1 MCNKLGHFPGHGC
14 QKYGRREELTMI
26 TSILGT
32 GLGGE
37 GESHILA
44 AWFTNDDLLLVNS
57 VGSISKLGNIEALV
71 LNLVLALNLGDL
83 NSLGDTDL
91 LGGRVGKGASD
102 FKGGS
107 NKRDLVSL
115 SLVFFTAYLVFSMTI
130 SWRSVSSSSTSCYF
144 HSFRLL
150 LVSNLSGGA
159 RSCYILPLV
168 LIGTDLSLNGGGC
181 FLTDSKDTVKAVVI
195 VHNLLDCKSDWGH
208 LLSEGRHADLGIDR
222 GVGVPAVKLRGIPV
236 GRGVHICGG
245 NSDKSRNKY
254 QHHVD
259 GWGV

>member
-1 MCNKLGHFPGHGC
+1 MV
-14 QKYGRREELTMI
+14 
-26 TSILGT
+26 TSVLST
-32 GLGGE
+32 GLGWEGE
-37 GESHILA
+37 GNLFT

-91 LGGRVGKGASD
+91 LGGRVGEHAGLL
-102 FKGGS
+102 KGGS
-107 NKRDLVSL
+107 DEGDLVSL
-115 SLVFFTAYLVFSMTI
+115 SLVFLTAYLVFSLAI
-130 SWRSVSSSSTSCYF
+130 SLVSISISSSSTSSHL

-150 LVSNLSGGA
+150 VISNLGGGA
-159 RSCYILPLV
+159 RSYYILPLV
-168 LIGTDLSLNGGGC
+168 HIGTDLSLNGGGC
-181 FLTDSKDTVKAVVI
+181 FLTDSEDTVKAVII

-208 LLSEGRHADLGIDR
+208 LLSEGRHAHLGVDR
-222 GVGVPAVKLRGIPV
+222 GVGVPAVVLRGIPV